1 MPVGYTHTEPGLLGQ
16 FVGSA
21 AQGLGGSLGRQ
32 AGEGVGSLI
41 GAGAGKLGKL
51 AGLGGPSKE
60 MIEFLVSQ
68 GLSPQDAYAFAELD
82 PRAQQ
87 QVMANLGQQK
97 QQQQISSAYEG
108 LGGLSGGMPQGM
120 GAMGAQQSQQ
130 AAAQQPGA
138 PEPINGIA
146 PVFMPKPTDIYAYMK
161 QSGLDSAQAKDY
173 TNQYRK
179 DYDKDIKAADDYI
192 AEVKKDAKGAKGSN
206 MRLDRMYELVKKGDL
221 APSSVSTI
229 IDTIEKGINGIV
241 NFGVDLHGI
250 MNGDSQEFN
259 KLSKDFIKEAK
270 NYFGSRVTDNDIK
283 LLLKTVPDLAQSD
296 EAKLRVINNL
306 KIMNEAAVV
315 KNRAIKD
322 IKAQYGG
329 KTPSNIEELVEA
341 KVGKQLDKLADK
353 LKKGE
358 SIMPDYEEAIQKAQ
372 GGNVGELPSTA
383 AGAGIG
389 GLLGSAAGPIGT
401 VLGGLAGGALG
412 SYAPRALKAA
422 QEGSARIEKQLGIPD
437 ITQLLGSKRR
447 S

>member
-1 MPVGYTHTEPGLLGQ
+1 MPVGYTHSQGGLVGQ
-16 FVGSA
+16 FGGGLA
-21 AQGLGGSLGRQ
+21 EGLGSGLGREAAKGLGAL
-32 AGEGVGSLI
+32 AGM
-41 GAGAGKLGKL
+41 GAKKLGI
-51 AGLGGPSKE
+51 GGPSRE
-60 MIEFLVSQ
+60 MIDYLKSQ
-68 GLSPQDAYAFAELD
+68 GLSESDAYAFAEME

-87 QVMANLGQQK
+87 QVLENIGKANA
-97 QQQQISSAYEG
+97 QQQTSAAYEG
-108 LGGLSGGMPQGM
+108 LGGMGAQGMPQGA
-120 GAMGAQQSQQ
+120 GAEQQQQ
-130 AAAQQPGA
+130 AGAQQPGA
-138 PEPINGIA
+138 PEPINGIE

-161 QSGLDSAQAKDY
+161 QSGLDSKQAKDY
-173 TNQYRK
+173 TTEYRK
-179 DYDKDIKAADDYI
+179 DYDKDLKAADDYI

-206 MRLDRMYELVKKGDL
+206 SRLDRMYELVKKGDL
-221 APSSVSTI
+221 APAVASTI

-241 NFGVDLHGI
+241 NIGIDLHSV

-306 KIMNEAAVV
+306 KTMNEAALL
-315 KNRAIKD
+315 KSRAIKE
-322 IKAQYGG
+322 IKTQYGG
-329 KTPSNIEELVEA
+329 RTPSNMEELVDA
-341 KVGKQLDKLADK
+341 KIGKELDVLAEK

-358 SIMPDYEEAIQKAQ
+358 SIIPDYEESIKKAR
-372 GGNVGELPSTA
+372 GTTGELPSTA

-401 VLGGLAGGALG
+401 VLGGLAGGAIG

-422 QEGSARIEKQLGIPD
+422 QEGSSRIEKQLGIPD

-447 S
+447 T